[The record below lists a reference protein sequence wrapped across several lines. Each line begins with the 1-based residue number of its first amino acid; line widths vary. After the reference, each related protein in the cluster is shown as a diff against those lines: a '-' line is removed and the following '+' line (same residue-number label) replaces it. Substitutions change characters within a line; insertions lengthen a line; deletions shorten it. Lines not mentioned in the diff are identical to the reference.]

1 MPGGRPRKTVEGVDE
16 KTLKA
21 RKKATDYAE
30 MKRIELD
37 ALKLQIID
45 CEDDLAM
52 MKKQQK
58 EIKKDL
64 KMYEKEP
71 KEPKYSKNIDNLLA
85 DYKTKNPN
93 PTKVKKGA
101 TERVAKLLA
110 EKTNQPITSFS
121 KRTPKPAMSVMA
133 DTKAPMVET
142 KTPKYKKGNKIPM
155 N

>member
-1 MPGGRPRKTVEGVDE
+1 MPGGRPRKSTEGVDE

-21 RKKATDYAE
+21 RTKATDYAE

-45 CEDDLAM
+45 CEDDLEK
-52 MKKQQK
+52 MKRQQK

-64 KMYEKEP
+64 KLYENEP
-71 KEPKYSKNIDNLLA
+71 KLKYSKNIDNLLA

-93 PTKVKKGA
+93 PTKIKKGA

-121 KRTPKPAMSVMA
+121 KRTPKPAVSVMA
-133 DTKAPMVET
+133 DMKAPMVET

>member
-1 MPGGRPRKTVEGVDE
+1 MPGGRPRKTTEGVDD

-30 MKRIELD
+30 MKRLELD

-45 CEDDLAM
+45 CEDDLEI
-52 MKKQQK
+52 MKRQQK

-85 DYKTKNPN
+85 DYKKKNPN

-110 EKTNQPITSFS
+110 EKTNQPITLFS
-121 KRTPKPAMSVMA
+121 SRKPKPAMSVMA
-133 DTKAPMVET
+133 DMKAPAVET

>member
-1 MPGGRPRKTVEGVDE
+1 MPGGRPRKSTENVDE

-30 MKRIELD
+30 MKRLELD

-45 CEDDLAM
+45 CEDDLEK
-52 MKKQQK
+52 MKRQQK

-85 DYKTKNPN
+85 DYKMKNPN
-93 PTKVKKGA
+93 PTKVKKGP

-110 EKTNQPITSFS
+110 EKTNQPITLFS
-121 KRTPKPAMSVMA
+121 SRKPKPAMSVMA
-133 DTKAPMVET
+133 DMKAPVVET

>member
-1 MPGGRPRKTVEGVDE
+1 MPGGRPRKSTENVDE

-121 KRTPKPAMSVMA
+121 SRKPKPAMSVMA
-133 DTKAPMVET
+133 DMKAPAVET

>member
-1 MPGGRPRKTVEGVDE
+1 MPGGRPRKSTEGVDE

-21 RKKATDYAE
+21 RTKATDYAE
-30 MKRIELD
+30 MKRLELD
-37 ALKLQIID
+37 ALKLEIID
-45 CEDDLAM
+45 CRDDLDRM
-52 MKKQQK
+52 RRQQK

-64 KMYEKEP
+64 KLYENEP
-71 KEPKYSKNIDNLLA
+71 KLKYSKNIDNLLA

-121 KRTPKPAMSVMA
+121 SRKPKPAMSVMA

>member
-1 MPGGRPRKTVEGVDE
+1 
-16 KTLKA
+16 
-21 RKKATDYAE
+21 
-30 MKRIELD
+30 MKR
-37 ALKLQIID
+37 
-45 CEDDLAM
+45 
-52 MKKQQK
+52 QQK

-85 DYKTKNPN
+85 DYKKKNPN

-110 EKTNQPITSFS
+110 EKTNQPITLFS
-121 KRTPKPAMSVMA
+121 SRKPKPAMSVMA
-133 DTKAPMVET
+133 DMKAPAVET

>member
-1 MPGGRPRKTVEGVDE
+1 
-16 KTLKA
+16 
-21 RKKATDYAE
+21 
-30 MKRIELD
+30 
-37 ALKLQIID
+37 
-45 CEDDLAM
+45 
-52 MKKQQK
+52 
-58 EIKKDL
+58 
-64 KMYEKEP
+64 MYDEKEP
-71 KEPKYSKNIDNLLA
+71 KLKYSKNIDNLLA

-93 PTKVKKGA
+93 PTKIKKGA

-133 DTKAPMVET
+133 DMKAPAVET

>member
-30 MKRIELD
+30 MKRLELD

-45 CEDDLAM
+45 CEDDLEI
-52 MKKQQK
+52 MKRQQK

-85 DYKTKNPN
+85 DYKKKNPN

-110 EKTNQPITSFS
+110 EKTNQPITLFS
-121 KRTPKPAMSVMA
+121 SRKPKPAMSVMA
-133 DTKAPMVET
+133 DMKAPAVET

>member
-1 MPGGRPRKTVEGVDE
+1 MPGGRPRKTTEGVDD

-30 MKRIELD
+30 MKRLELD

-45 CEDDLAM
+45 CEDDLEI
-52 MKKQQK
+52 MKRQQK

-64 KMYEKEP
+64 KIYEKKP
-71 KEPKYSKNIDNLLA
+71 KEPKYSENIDNLLA
-85 DYKTKNPN
+85 DYKKKNPN

-110 EKTNQPITSFS
+110 EKSNKPITSFS
-121 KRTPKPAMSVMA
+121 KRTPKPAISVMA
-133 DTKAPMVET
+133 DMKAPAVET

>member
-1 MPGGRPRKTVEGVDE
+1 MPGGRPRKSMEGVDE

-37 ALKLQIID
+37 ALKLEIID
-45 CEDDLAM
+45 CQDDLERM
-52 MKKQQK
+52 RRQQK

-64 KMYEKEP
+64 KMYEKKP
-71 KEPKYSKNIDNLLA
+71 KEPKHSDNIDNLLA
-85 DYKTKNPN
+85 DYKKKNPSRE
-93 PTKVKKGA
+93 KKGP

-110 EKTNQPITSFS
+110 EKSNKPITIFS
-121 KRTPKPAMSVMA
+121 SRTPKPAMSVMA

>member
-30 MKRIELD
+30 MKRLELD

-45 CEDDLAM
+45 CEDDLEK
-52 MKKQQK
+52 MKRQQK

-85 DYKTKNPN
+85 DYKKKNPN

-110 EKTNQPITSFS
+110 EKTNQPITLFS
-121 KRTPKPAMSVMA
+121 SRKPKPAMSVMA
-133 DTKAPMVET
+133 DMKAPAVET

>member
-64 KMYEKEP
+64 KMYDEKEP
-71 KEPKYSKNIDNLLA
+71 KLKYSKNIDNLLA
-85 DYKTKNPN
+85 DYKTKNPSRE
-93 PTKVKKGA
+93 KKGA

-110 EKTNQPITSFS
+110 EKTNQPITLFS
-121 KRTPKPAMSVMA
+121 SRKPKPAMSVMA
-133 DTKAPMVET
+133 DMKAPAVET

>member
-64 KMYEKEP
+64 KMYDEKEP
-71 KEPKYSKNIDNLLA
+71 KLKYSKNIDNLLA

-110 EKTNQPITSFS
+110 EKTNQPITLFS
-121 KRTPKPAMSVMA
+121 SRKPKPAMSVMA

>member
-1 MPGGRPRKTVEGVDE
+1 MPGGRPRKSTEGVDE

-21 RKKATDYAE
+21 RTKATDYAE
-30 MKRIELD
+30 MKRLELD
-37 ALKLQIID
+37 ALKLEIID
-45 CEDDLAM
+45 CRDDLDRM
-52 MKKQQK
+52 RRQQK

-64 KMYEKEP
+64 KLYENEP
-71 KEPKYSKNIDNLLA
+71 KLKYSKNIDNLLA

-133 DTKAPMVET
+133 DMKAPAVET

>member
-1 MPGGRPRKTVEGVDE
+1 MPGGRPRKTTEGVDD

-30 MKRIELD
+30 MKRLELD

-45 CEDDLAM
+45 CEDDLEI
-52 MKKQQK
+52 MKRQQK

-64 KMYEKEP
+64 KIYEKKP
-71 KEPKYSKNIDNLLA
+71 KEPKYSENIDNLLA
-85 DYKTKNPN
+85 DYKKKNPN

-110 EKTNQPITSFS
+110 EKTNQPITLFS
-121 KRTPKPAMSVMA
+121 SRKPKPAMSVMA
-133 DTKAPMVET
+133 DMKAPAVET

>member
-1 MPGGRPRKTVEGVDE
+1 MPGGRPRKTTEGVDD

-30 MKRIELD
+30 MKRLELD

-45 CEDDLAM
+45 CEDDLEK
-52 MKKQQK
+52 MKRQQK

-85 DYKTKNPN
+85 DYKKKNPN

-110 EKTNQPITSFS
+110 EKTNQPITLFS
-121 KRTPKPAMSVMA
+121 SRKPKPAMSVMA
-133 DTKAPMVET
+133 DMKAPAVET